1 MRSLTKS
8 RVEWSGKFV
17 ADYRKFG
24 GNVVNMTARSQ
35 EWIEELPVYNRKE
48 HKAVRKHTFVEE

>member
-1 MRSLTKS
+1 M
-8 RVEWSGKFV
+8 